1 MNIKG
6 VNLDSVDNVNRYVR
20 KPETVAGQTAAV
32 QPVQKEDSKNLTR
45 EEISSLIEK
54 LNDGVRDIHE
64 RMSFSFHEKTHRV
77 VVKIINSET
86 DEVIREIPPK
96 DAIKL
101 LEHIQDFLG
110 MLVDESR

>member
-6 VNLDSVDNVNRYVR
+6 VNLNQVDKPDRYV
-20 KPETVAGQTAAV
+20 KNPEVAAQTMLV
-32 QPVQKEDSKNLTR
+32 QPPQKEPSRDLSR
-45 EEISSLIEK
+45 EEMNSLVDK
-54 LNDGVRDIHE
+54 LNSGVRDIHE
-64 RMSFSFHEKTHRV
+64 RVSFSFHERTQRV
-77 VVKIINSET
+77 VLKIINSET

-96 DAIKL
+96 EAIKL